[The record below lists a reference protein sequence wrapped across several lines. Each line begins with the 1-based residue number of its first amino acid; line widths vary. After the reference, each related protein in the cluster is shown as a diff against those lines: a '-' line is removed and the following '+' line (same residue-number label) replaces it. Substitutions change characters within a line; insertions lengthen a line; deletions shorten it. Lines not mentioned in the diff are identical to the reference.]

1 MTGSVCQVVG
11 GRRCTSILTAK
22 HFFFSARCASPILW
36 LATGD
41 RCKGISGLVAEYI
54 VAIDVTRVRFPAD
67 AVHYS
72 MIFRTLFDI
81 LLRPPVRPL
90 AHLPIHPPHPI
101 HAPMHTFTPSTHSTF
116 TSLFAST
123 GALMH
128 TFTSFTQCTH
138 LLSCLLQLVPW
149 YTHSNHSSMHPFAS
163 LFASTSALMHTL
175 TSSTHAHIDLPLCF
189 NWCLDAHIH
198 IIHPCTHLHSCLLQL
213 LPLIHAPL
221 LDNSPIRQK
230 RKFFLDFLWAFR
242 LFMVFPCNLLWCFPL
257 PKK

>member
-1 MTGSVCQVVG
+1 MTSGSVCQVVG

-123 GALMH
+123 GAFAHIHIIHAMH
-128 TFTSFTQCTH
+128 TFTFMFVATGALIHTLESFIHAPICFPLCFNQCLDAHTHIIHPCTH
-138 LLSCLLQLVPW
+138 WP
-149 YTHSNHSSMHPFAS
+149 
-163 LFASTSALMHTL
+163 MHTF
-175 TSSTHAHIDLPLCF
+175 TSSTHAHIY
-189 NWCLDAHIH
+189 IH
-198 IIHPCTHLHSCLLQL
+198 VCSNCYLWFMLHS
-213 LPLIHAPL
+213 
-221 LDNSPIRQK
+221 STIRQ
-230 RKFFLDFLWAFR
+230 
-242 LFMVFPCNLLWCFPL
+242 
-257 PKK
+257 